1 MGCEFILV
9 LGKSGL
15 GFAPASGDALYW
27 VELQESVPLS
37 NRFAGQL
44 AQLTKLIPLSA

>member
-1 MGCEFILV
+1 MGCKFILV
-9 LGKSGL
+9 LVKSV
-15 GFAPASGDALYW
+15 PASGDALYW